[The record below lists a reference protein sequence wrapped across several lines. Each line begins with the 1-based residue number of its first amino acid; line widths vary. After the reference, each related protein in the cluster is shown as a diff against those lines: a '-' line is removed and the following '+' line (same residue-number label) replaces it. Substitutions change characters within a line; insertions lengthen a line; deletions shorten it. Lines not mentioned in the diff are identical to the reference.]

1 VAAALLLAGALYFPA
16 LRGAFISDDRVVVA
30 GNPATESPAAAML
43 AFARPFWHGLKSANP
58 YYRPLPVLSWAL
70 DRSVAGGSTIPYH
83 ASSIALHAINALLA
97 AWLVGVL
104 IGWRR
109 ALPGAGAAGMAIA
122 AALVVAHPI
131 HTEPVAAIYGRPD
144 LLSATG
150 VLLFLNFALRGRAIA
165 AFVALGA
172 ALLSKESAILI
183 PLLAPVIFGA
193 GRELL
198 ARSGAGRATATAAPL
213 PALHRHPLLL
223 GVAGAGIVGG
233 IYLSL
238 RHAALGALVDPGPVS
253 RLDNPLAAA
262 GSVERWMTPF
272 AVAARSAAL
281 WLRPTPLCADRG
293 FDVTP
298 IASGPGDPAVLP
310 GAILIAGAVA
320 AAALLAARRS
330 PWALVP
336 AAAILTWLPGSG
348 LPVLSPVIMAERL
361 LYMPSIFACVAAGGL
376 AAGMAR
382 RAAGW
387 SPRGRSALPPFER
400 GGLWAALA
408 LMVAVATIFAG
419 LTRSRAA
426 DFADEISFYRAD
438 TLACPR
444 SAKARYN
451 LGNALARAGRLE
463 EAAGEF
469 ERSGAIAPWLG
480 VAHANLG
487 ATLLGL
493 GRVDPAGEAY
503 RRAIE
508 ADPALVSARAS
519 LAGVL
524 FMQGR
529 SSEALV
535 EAEAALRLRPSPE
548 DAGQIRELIA
558 WIRNASQARPLT
570 PP

>member
-1 VAAALLLAGALYFPA
+1 VRGLCAALSVAAALLLAGALYFPA

-298 IASGPGDPAVLP
+298 IASGPGDPHRGRRCRRRASGRAAFALGP
-310 GAILIAGAVA
+310 RAGRGDPDVA
-320 AAALLAARRS
+320 SGLRASGPLSRDHGRAAALHAVDLRMCRGGRARSGDGAARRRME
-330 PWALVP
+330 P
-336 AAAILTWLPGSG
+336 PG
-348 LPVLSPVIMAERL
+348 PI
-361 LYMPSIFACVAAGGL
+361 
-376 AAGMAR
+376 
-382 RAAGW
+382 RA
-387 SPRGRSALPPFER
+387 
-400 GGLWAALA
+400 
-408 LMVAVATIFAG
+408 
-419 LTRSRAA
+419 
-426 DFADEISFYRAD
+426 
-438 TLACPR
+438 
-444 SAKARYN
+444 
-451 LGNALARAGRLE
+451 
-463 EAAGEF
+463 
-469 ERSGAIAPWLG
+469 
-480 VAHANLG
+480 
-487 ATLLGL
+487 
-493 GRVDPAGEAY
+493 
-503 RRAIE
+503 
-508 ADPALVSARAS
+508 PAL
-519 LAGVL
+519 
-524 FMQGR
+524 
-529 SSEALV
+529 
-535 EAEAALRLRPSPE
+535 
-548 DAGQIRELIA
+548 
-558 WIRNASQARPLT
+558 
-570 PP
+570 